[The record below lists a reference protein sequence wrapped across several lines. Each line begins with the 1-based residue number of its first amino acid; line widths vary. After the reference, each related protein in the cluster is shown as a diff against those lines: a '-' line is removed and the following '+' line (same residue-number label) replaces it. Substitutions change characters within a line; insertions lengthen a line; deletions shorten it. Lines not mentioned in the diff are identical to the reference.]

1 MVSNSVG
8 VEIKEQRPGALMVT
22 IEGRLDGNTVSQC
35 ESSIKEKVSSDTK
48 FMTFD
53 LGKLEFISSMGIRL
67 LLIYRRVMESR
78 GGKIL
83 MVKLPPPI
91 KKVIDIAN
99 VLPSWGIFES
109 IADADAYFEKMQQ
122 ES

>member
-1 MVSNSVG
+1 
-8 VEIKEQRPGALMVT
+8 MVT